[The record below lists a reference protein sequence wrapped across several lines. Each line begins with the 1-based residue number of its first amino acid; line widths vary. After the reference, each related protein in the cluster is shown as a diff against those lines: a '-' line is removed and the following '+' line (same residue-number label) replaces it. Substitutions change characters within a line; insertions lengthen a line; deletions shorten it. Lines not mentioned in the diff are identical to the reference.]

1 MASVTSTMLWR
12 LATLKRVTQPVLKL
26 YLSTDVRKTERI
38 FDRMKKFVLGEGAPQ
53 EESEETMDSYYQLA
67 KVEEPL
73 IYSMETHEVLDTLQ
87 NIVSEVVP
95 YTTGDQWENQSIS
108 DLVVKYK
115 VLSRCHQEFG
125 LLVPNCQLNT
135 MSNVQDVI
143 HYYTTAKPKDTRT
156 FKSIDMDKLPPNL
169 VMGGKVP
176 FKTVSS

>member
-1 MASVTSTMLWR
+1 MEAILSHFVKFFKNHTVFYMAQL
-12 LATLKRVTQPVLKL
+12 LLTLIFVILFDTQFF
-26 YLSTDVRKTERI
+26 S
-38 FDRMKKFVLGEGAPQ
+38 
-53 EESEETMDSYYQLA
+53 
-67 KVEEPL
+67 
-73 IYSMETHEVLDTLQ
+73 LQ
-87 NIVSEVVP
+87 
-95 YTTGDQWENQSIS
+95 
-108 DLVVKYK
+108 

-135 MSNVQDVI
+135 MSSVQDII

>member
-1 MASVTSTMLWR
+1 MAQLL
-12 LATLKRVTQPVLKL
+12 LALIFVILFDTQ
-26 YLSTDVRKTERI
+26 
-38 FDRMKKFVLGEGAPQ
+38 FFF
-53 EESEETMDSYYQLA
+53 
-67 KVEEPL
+67 
-73 IYSMETHEVLDTLQ
+73 LQ
-87 NIVSEVVP
+87 
-95 YTTGDQWENQSIS
+95 
-108 DLVVKYK
+108 

-135 MSNVQDVI
+135 MSSVQDVI